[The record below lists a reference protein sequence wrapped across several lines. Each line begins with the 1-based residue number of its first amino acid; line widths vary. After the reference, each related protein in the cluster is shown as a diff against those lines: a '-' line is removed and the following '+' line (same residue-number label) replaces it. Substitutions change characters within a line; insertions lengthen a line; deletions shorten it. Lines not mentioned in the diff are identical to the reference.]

1 MKTILVLTDF
11 SISADYTAQYALAL
25 AQQVEANLLVCNIY
39 AAPQGQ
45 HTAEPS
51 RWPFPTDKENS
62 ISDLGAVV
70 AHLKTRLDMQKD
82 GKSYRPEIEQYSV
95 ERAVDDEFSEIISK
109 RNVILALVS
118 AHTRDNFVGFLS
130 IDNAWAI
137 IDHASFPV
145 LVIPY
150 QVRFK
155 PFNDIAFANVTME
168 PGETENIKLFFDQ
181 LPFNIT
187 YHYLP
192 QQDASHDIDL
202 LVIVHHKRNFFQK
215 LFNGS
220 MTRKLATS
228 SNKPLL
234 VFPGAYIKETTNPV
248 LA

>member
-25 AQQVEANLLVCNIY
+25 AQQIEANLLVCNIY
-39 AAPQGQ
+39 EAPGGQG
-45 HTAEPS
+45 TAEDN

-62 ISDLGAVV
+62 INDLGAVV

-82 GKSYRPEIEQYSV
+82 SKSYRPEIEQCSIEGLV
-95 ERAVDDEFSEIISK
+95 GDHLSAIISK

-118 AHTRDNFVGFLS
+118 AHTRDNLIGFLS

-137 IDHASFPV
+137 IDNASFPV

-155 PFNDIAFANVTME
+155 PFNNIAFANATME
-168 PGETENIKLFFDQ
+168 PGETDNIKLFFNQ
-181 LPFNIT
+181 LPFKIN
-187 YHYLP
+187 YHHLP
-192 QQDASHDIDL
+192 QRDATSDIDL

-220 MTRKLATS
+220 MTRKLAAC

-234 VFPGAYIKETTNPV
+234 VFPGLVNNKALVFN
-248 LA
+248 

>member
-39 AAPQGQ
+39 EAPQGQ
-45 HTAEPS
+45 DIEDHNC
-51 RWPFPTDKENS
+51 RPFPTDKENS
-62 ISDLGAVV
+62 IHDLGAVV
-70 AHLKTRLDMQKD
+70 AHLKTRLDTQKHS
-82 GKSYRPEIEQYSV
+82 KSYRPEIEQCSI
-95 ERAVDDEFSEIISK
+95 EGAVGDELSAIISK

-118 AHTRDNFVGFLS
+118 AHTKINFISFLS
-130 IDNAWAI
+130 MDNAWTI
-137 IDHASFPV
+137 IDNASFPV

-155 PFNDIAFANVTME
+155 PFNDIAFANITMQ
-168 PGETENIKLFFDQ
+168 PGEAESIKLFFDQ

-187 YHYLP
+187 YHHLP
-192 QQDASHDIDL
+192 KRDVNIDL

-234 VFPGAYIKETTNPV
+234 VFPAAYIKETVNLV
-248 LA
+248 LT